1 MTNRFWTRL
10 VLSLSIVTA
19 VTLLAAKPIGTI
31 GNIESIT
38 CGGRNITDLSST
50 SGFKILTGSFDNGS
64 TNTTLRAAFAGAGYI
79 VPALKVYRIVCVKA
93 TSTGL
98 AAISLGYSDN
108 DVGLSTV
115 TAFTNPVSVTG
126 GASLAGLDGA
136 LIVATNS
143 AIGEYALNAS
153 VPTGKYVGGAV
164 VAGGTATAAVVV
176 YGYEE

>member
-19 VTLLAAKPIGTI
+19 ITLLAAKPIGTI

-64 TNTTLRAAFAGAGYI
+64 TNTTFRAANAGSGYI
-79 VPALKVYRIVCVKA
+79 VPALKVYRIVCAKA
-93 TSTGL
+93 TATAGMGL
-98 AAISLGYSDN
+98 AIGYSDN
-108 DVGLSTV
+108 DVGQSTG
-115 TAFTNPVSVTG
+115 TAFTNPISVTG
-126 GASLAGLDGA
+126 GATLTGLDGVV
-136 LIVATNS
+136 IVANTS
-143 AIGEYALNAS
+143 GGEVALNAS
-153 VPTGKYVGGAV
+153 IPTGKYVGGG
-164 VAGGTATAAVVV
+164 VAAGAAGTAAVIL